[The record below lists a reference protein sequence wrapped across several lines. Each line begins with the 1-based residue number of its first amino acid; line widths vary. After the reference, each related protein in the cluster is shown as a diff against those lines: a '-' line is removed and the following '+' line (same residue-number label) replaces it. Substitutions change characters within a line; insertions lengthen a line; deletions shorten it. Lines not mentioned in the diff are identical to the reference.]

1 LVLPLLLAPQEA
13 TRLVFMRY
21 YLIFMVIRELIGIK
35 MGVPLFNG
43 DIVSVIHLLSIA
55 LWILDLRVA
64 LAP

>member
-1 LVLPLLLAPQEA
+1 MVLPLLLAPQEGEL
-13 TRLVFMRY
+13 LVFMRY
-21 YLIFMVIRELIGIK
+21 YLIFMVMQAPIGMK
-35 MGVPLFNG
+35 MGVPLFSG